1 MEIGK
6 RIKEARQIKGY
17 NQEKLAWQFQLSV
30 QAVSKW
36 ECGQSFPDISLL
48 PQIADFLQVS
58 LDYLLRDEC
67 EKIGQLRG
75 LPADDKIRIVQCV
88 GDQIVA
94 KTEAMENEDSV
105 ISLYIPTDDNRA
117 MNTQMNVEIWGNAK
131 VNGVICGDVRA
142 EKNLTCSKV
151 NGNISAGGNVTCEN
165 VNGEV
170 YAGGEVSG
178 FEI

>member
-17 NQEKLAWQFQLSV
+17 NQEKLAQQFQLSV

-67 EKIGQLRG
+67 EKNRSI
-75 LPADDKIRIVQCV
+75 KRI
-88 GDQIVA
+88 
-94 KTEAMENEDSV
+94 
-105 ISLYIPTDDNRA
+105 
-117 MNTQMNVEIWGNAK
+117 
-131 VNGVICGDVRA
+131 
-142 EKNLTCSKV
+142 
-151 NGNISAGGNVTCEN
+151 AGR
-165 VNGEV
+165 
-170 YAGGEVSG
+170 
-178 FEI
+178 

>member
-6 RIKEARQIKGY
+6 RIKEARQIRGY
-17 NQEKLAWQFQLSV
+17 NQEKIAEQFQLSV

-67 EKIGQLRG
+67 EKTDQLRG

-94 KTEAMENEDSV
+94 KTEAMENEDLV
-105 ISLYIPTDDNRA
+105 IPLYIPTDDNRA

-131 VNGVICGDVRA
+131 VNGVICGDVRV

-151 NGNISAGGNVTCEN
+151 NGNISAGGNATCEN

-170 YAGGEVSG
+170 YAGGTVSG

>member
-1 MEIGK
+1 M
-6 RIKEARQIKGY
+6 
-17 NQEKLAWQFQLSV
+17 F
-30 QAVSKW
+30 
-36 ECGQSFPDISLL
+36 L
-48 PQIADFLQVS
+48 PQPVIMLCWDLNCTGNRGKADKVIQ
-58 LDYLLRDEC
+58 
-67 EKIGQLRG
+67 
-75 LPADDKIRIVQCV
+75 
-88 GDQIVA
+88 QIVA

-142 EKNLTCSKV
+142 EKNLICSKV

-170 YAGGEVSG
+170 YAGGKVSG
-178 FEI
+178 F